1 MNASMAHPVSGEV
14 PLLRLSDVSKRFGGV
29 LALRDVSMDVGE
41 GELVALIGPNGA
53 GKSTLFKV
61 ICGVIKP
68 DSGRIY
74 FMGRDIT
81 GLPPERICRMGIART
96 HQVPRPFVGMSVLE
110 NVLVPASHARGLDMH
125 RAEDLARDI
134 LSAVGLGRKA
144 DASIDSLTLYE
155 RRMLEIARA
164 LAADPR
170 LLLLDEPFAG
180 LNPEEA
186 EEALELVRKL
196 KVERRISIIWV
207 EHVMGLLR
215 RTADRVVVLN
225 QGEKIADGTFREV
238 VHSAQ
243 VITAYLG
250 EKILDDIG

>member
-1 MNASMAHPVSGEV
+1 MDG
-14 PLLRLSDVSKRFGGV
+14 PLLKLVDVSKNYGGLRV
-29 LALRDVSMDVGE
+29 LKDVSLEVGE
-41 GELVALIGPNGA
+41 RELVALIGPNGS

-61 ICGVIKP
+61 ICGVLKP

-81 GLPPERICRMGIART
+81 GLPPEKVCSMGIART
-96 HQVPRPFVGMSVLE
+96 HQIPRPFNGMSVLE
-110 NVLVPASHARGLDMH
+110 NVLVPASYIRGLDMR
-125 RAEDLARDI
+125 RAESLAREI
-134 LSAVGLGRKA
+134 LRMVGLEGKA
-144 DASIDSLTLYE
+144 GVPAGSLTLYE

-164 LAADPR
+164 LAADPK

-186 EEALELVRKL
+186 EDALRLVKDL
-196 KVERRISIIWV
+196 KAERGMSIIWV

-215 RTADRVVVLN
+215 KAADRVVVLN
-225 QGEKIADGTFREV
+225 QGEKIADGAFREV

-243 VITAYLG
+243 VISAYLG
-250 EKILDDIG
+250 EKILDEVG

>member
-1 MNASMAHPVSGEV
+1 MDG
-14 PLLRLSDVSKRFGGV
+14 PLLKLVDVSKNYGGLRV
-29 LALRDVSMDVGE
+29 LKDVSLEVGE
-41 GELVALIGPNGA
+41 RELVALIGPNGS

-61 ICGVIKP
+61 ICGVLKP

-81 GLPPERICRMGIART
+81 GLPPEKVCSMGISRT
-96 HQVPRPFVGMSVLE
+96 HQIPRPFNGMSVLE
-110 NVLVPASHARGLDMH
+110 NVLVPASYIRGLDMR
-125 RAEDLARDI
+125 RAESLAREI
-134 LSAVGLGRKA
+134 LSMVGLEGKA
-144 DASIDSLTLYE
+144 GVPAGSLTLYE

-164 LAADPR
+164 LAADPK

-186 EEALELVRKL
+186 EDALRLVKDL
-196 KVERRISIIWV
+196 KAERGMSIIWV

-215 RTADRVVVLN
+215 KAADRVVVLN
-225 QGEKIADGTFREV
+225 QGEKIADGAFREV

-243 VITAYLG
+243 VISAYLG
-250 EKILDDIG
+250 EKILDEVG